1 MYCDNFQS
9 GNESLFL
16 QVIASANSFV
26 KSAESEEGAERV
38 GCGGPPQQN
47 GLGTVAPYFGG
58 MIGVTKVGAVP
69 LEEINGFGCMN
80 SDVT

>member
-1 MYCDNFQS
+1 M
-9 GNESLFL
+9 
-16 QVIASANSFV
+16 
-26 KSAESEEGAERV
+26 

-47 GLGTVAPYFGG
+47 GFGTVAPYVGG

-69 LEEINGFGCMN
+69 VEELSGFACMK